1 MVWNC
6 RKQPRCWSDVLK
18 DKNYRTGYVGKWH
31 LDSPYKPY
39 VDTYNNRG
47 ETAWN
52 EWCPPERRHGF
63 DFWVA
68 YGTYDNHLNP
78 MYWETAAPR
87 DSFFYAHKWGP
98 EYEVDR
104 AIGVP
109 LGTEKEQFSFRIG
122 SYP

>member
-1 MVWNC
+1 MV
-6 RKQPRCWSDVLK
+6 S
-18 DKNYRTGYVGKWH
+18 
-31 LDSPYKPY
+31 
-39 VDTYNNRG
+39 
-47 ETAWN
+47 
-52 EWCPPERRHGF
+52 PERRHGF

-104 AIGVP
+104 AIEF
-109 LGTEKEQFSFRIG
+109 LSEQKKSSSPFALVVSMNPRIQVMT
-122 SYP
+122 SCPTNIKRFIST